1 MPNYK
6 GKKYAYTK
14 EGMRQMQKDMRDE
27 GMNSAN
33 KGTEDPFNSWLRK
46 KNQKLGMR
54 WTTTDSLSRG

>member
-27 GMNSAN
+27 GMDSTN

-46 KNQKLGMR
+46 KTQKLGMR
-54 WTTTDSLSRG
+54 

>member
-6 GKKYAYTK
+6 GKKYPYTA

-27 GMNSAN
+27 GMNSTN
-33 KGTEDPFNSWLRK
+33 KSTEDPFNSWLRK

-54 WTTTDSLSRG
+54 